1 MCGRYYVEAEATAV
15 EMMGILAEIRRRY
28 QESPALPLLKL
39 GEVAPSQVSVIV
51 ANSKSLK
58 QAPFLMKWGYSQN
71 RGGLIINARS
81 EGITEKP
88 MFKESVH
95 SRRCMIPA
103 NRYFEWQASSEG
115 PKQKYSL
122 FPEDHAFFFM
132 AGIYRPEGPDGLPSF
147 VIITREAPEGIRQIH
162 TRMPVILPRDQWN
175 EWLNPIV
182 DPRLVIETAITRIA
196 YEQVAP

>member
-1 MCGRYYVEAEATAV
+1 MCGRYYVEPEATAV

-28 QESPALPLLKL
+28 QDSPALPLLKL
-39 GEVAPSQVSVIV
+39 GEVAPSQISVIL
-51 ANSKSLK
+51 ANSKSIK

-81 EGITEKP
+81 ETITEKP

-95 SRRCMIPA
+95 TRRCMIPA
-103 NRYFEWQASSEG
+103 NRYFEWQTLEG
-115 PKQKYSL
+115 RKQKYSL

-132 AGIYRPEGPDGLPSF
+132 AGIYRPEGPNGVPSF
-147 VIITREAPEGIRQIH
+147 VILTRDASEGIRHIH
-162 TRMPVILPRDQWN
+162 PRMPVILPREMWN

-182 DPRLVIETAITRIA
+182 DPRLVLEAAITQIGF
-196 YEQVAP
+196 EQSAP

>member
-28 QESPALPLLKL
+28 AESPVLPLLKV
-39 GEVAPSQVSVIV
+39 GEVAPSQISVVV
-51 ANSKSLK
+51 ANSKSMK
-58 QAPFLMKWGYSQN
+58 QAPFLMKWGYSQD

-81 EGITEKP
+81 ETVVDKP

-103 NRYFEWQASSEG
+103 NRYFEWQTMEHG
-115 PKQKYSL
+115 KQKYAL
-122 FPEDHAFFFM
+122 FPEDQAFFFM
-132 AGIYRPEGPDGLPSF
+132 AGIYRPEGPEGVPSF
-147 VIITREAPEGIRQIH
+147 VILTRDAAEGIRHIH
-162 TRMPVILPRDQWN
+162 PRMPVILPREQWN

-182 DPRLVIETAITRIA
+182 DPRKVLETAISQVA
-196 YEQVAP
+196 FEQVAP

>member
-1 MCGRYYVEAEATAV
+1 VEAEATAV

-28 QESPALPLLKL
+28 QESPTLPLLRL
-39 GEVAPSQVSVIV
+39 GEVAPSQVSVV
-51 ANSKSLK
+51 VTNSKSMK

-81 EGITEKP
+81 ESITEKP

-103 NRYFEWQASSEG
+103 NRYFEWQASEG
-115 PKQKYSL
+115 HKQKYSL

-147 VIITREAPEGIRQIH
+147 VILTREAPEVIRQIH
-162 TRMPVILPRDQWN
+162 PRMPVILPRDQWN

-182 DPRLVIETAITRIA
+182 DPRLVIETAITQMA